1 VCVAALPLSLCVCR
15 SAAFESLCVSQ
26 RCLCH
31 KHLMPCCRVSLCRGA
46 DLVTSIWC
54 PYVRFVALSLCVS
67 LFRVARVCVLLARLS
82 AGDVWHGLQM
92 MRISRLSAYHITS
105 MRISRLCASH
115 VYAHL
120 TSMRISRLCASDVLH
135 MPSMA
140 RLAHLLHL
148 VCLAH
153 LLHMCKCMCC

>member
-1 VCVAALPLSLCVCR
+1 MCR

-105 MRISRLCASH
+105 MRISRLCAS
-115 VYAHL
+115 
-120 TSMRISRLCASDVLH
+120 DVLH